1 MFYLC
6 VCFECYCWNGVMNE
20 TQISN
25 WHRLGMTMAAHITI
39 REKWETGNSS
49 QNCERFM
56 MRDSFA
62 GVVGDATESPLCLRS
77 ATGQVG

>member
-1 MFYLC
+1 
-6 VCFECYCWNGVMNE
+6 
-20 TQISN
+20 
-25 WHRLGMTMAAHITI
+25 MAAHIAI